1 MSHHKPFALYGR
13 QQGILFRPDAEDAW
27 KTDKG
32 LAVLSLSPQ
41 TLVEMLASLKPERGD
56 YRWSRLANVVIQVVP
71 SEIKDQDGKVIK
83 VFG

>member
-1 MSHHKPFALYGR
+1 
-13 QQGILFRPDAEDAW
+13 
-27 KTDKG
+27 
-32 LAVLSLSPQ
+32 VLSLSPQ

-83 VFG
+83 VIG